1 VFFKVSI
8 EGKKVSGK
16 QIQPDQAAIQI
27 AYQLSGKPASLE
39 QMLATPA
46 QRAVLMAR
54 ARKHMRNRMKFDL
67 KKLQAGDFD

>member
-1 VFFKVSI
+1 MAS
-8 EGKKVSGK
+8 K

-54 ARKHMRNRMKFDL
+54 ARKHMRQRMKFDL